1 MARVKI
7 CGITRRKDIDD
18 VFALGIDIIGLN
30 FYDKSPRYIAID
42 KAKELLVNLPNS
54 ITVIGVFVNPDE
66 RYLFQTL
73 SALNLD
79 GIQFHGV
86 EPCSLVGKVKKEMP
100 DKIIIKGIRVK
111 DKEGLKDNLDIYS
124 DVDFYLLDSYDKFI
138 EGGTGRN
145 IEFSLLKGED
155 IPWQKTFLAGG
166 ITPENVK
173 DALGAFCPYG
183 IDIAS
188 GVESSPG
195 IKDKD
200 RIKTLLQNIRD
211 IKNETP

>member
-1 MARVKI
+1 M
-7 CGITRRKDIDD
+7 TR
-18 VFALGIDIIGLN
+18 ALC
-30 FYDKSPRYIAID
+30 YVAID

-124 DVDFYLLDSYDKFI
+124 GVDFYLLI
-138 EGGTGRN
+138 RM
-145 IEFSLLKGED
+145 ISLLKGNRQKYRASLFKGED
-155 IPWQKTFLAGG
+155 IPGRKPFLQ
-166 ITPENVK
+166 VV
-173 DALGAFCPYG
+173 L
-183 IDIAS
+183 
-188 GVESSPG
+188 
-195 IKDKD
+195 
-200 RIKTLLQNIRD
+200 RLRM
-211 IKNETP
+211 